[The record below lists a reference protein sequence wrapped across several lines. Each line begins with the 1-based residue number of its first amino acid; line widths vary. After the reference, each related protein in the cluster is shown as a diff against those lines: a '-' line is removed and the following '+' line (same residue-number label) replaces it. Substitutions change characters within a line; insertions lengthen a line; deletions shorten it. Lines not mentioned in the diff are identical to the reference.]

1 MSAQSPVRQLAAV
14 HDLSGVGRTSLSVVI
29 PILSTMGVKVCSLPT
44 AVLSSHSR
52 YEGFHFTDLT
62 DQMKPI
68 IEHWKQLGIAFDA
81 VYSGFLGSH
90 RQVSIVE
97 EVIDTLCRDQSMVV
111 TDPVLG
117 DNGMLYSSVNKEMVA
132 EMRRLIRKADIITPN
147 LTEAALLLGESYPE
161 ETGEVKMKEWLLRL
175 SEAGP
180 GVVVITSVPQTG
192 ERKRFSVMAYN
203 RRGNRFWRV
212 PIDYVPA
219 DFPGTGDCFTSV
231 LTGAMLQGDSLP
243 VALDRAVNFIS
254 YGVRATLGYTYD
266 QNQGIILE
274 RILNRLNFPMP
285 VSSYEI
291 L

>member
-1 MSAQSPVRQLAAV
+1 MEMSAQSPVRQLAAV

-117 DNGMLYSSVNKEMVA
+117 DNGTLVRYSLGVSVQDAGRGQHQPGIVG
-132 EMRRLIRKADIITPN
+132 RRAH
-147 LTEAALLLGESYPE
+147 G
-161 ETGEVKMKEWLLRL
+161 GVLRHP
-175 SEAGP
+175 SP
-180 GVVVITSVPQTG
+180 VPLKG
-192 ERKRFSVMAYN
+192 S
-203 RRGNRFWRV
+203 
-212 PIDYVPA
+212 
-219 DFPGTGDCFTSV
+219 
-231 LTGAMLQGDSLP
+231 
-243 VALDRAVNFIS
+243 
-254 YGVRATLGYTYD
+254 
-266 QNQGIILE
+266 
-274 RILNRLNFPMP
+274 MP
-285 VSSYEI
+285 
-291 L
+291 

>member
-52 YEGFHFTDLT
+52 YEGFHFTDLI

-192 ERKRFSVMAYN
+192 ECKRFSVMAYN
-203 RRGNRFWRV
+203 RRENRFWRV